1 MARNIENA
9 LTAQGA
15 ALIARSLSSGKAVVF
30 SGAKLGTGLAPD
42 AADLSTYTDLIT
54 YYDDAEVA
62 GKKTDGNGNLV
73 VTVQYWNDQVKAS
86 TYIEEIGLF
95 ACLEGESTSVLFSYL
110 TFGKFPDLILA
121 AADSSV
127 QRTYDVPFIFGT
139 GAAVSVTITPSS
151 LLPADDA
158 VTEAEAGK
166 LLRLNEDGK
175 LPCDITG
182 DALTLGGH
190 GVSYYAAADHRH
202 DNATTSADGFLSKE
216 DKQALDTL
224 GERVTQGL
232 TSTSTPTFAGLK
244 VTGYI
249 DGALFR

>member
-1 MARNIENA
+1 MARNIENT
-9 LTAQGA
+9 LTAKGA
-15 ALIARSLSSGKAVVF
+15 ALIARSLAEGKAVTF
-30 SGAKLGTGLAPD
+30 TGAKIGTGLAPD
-42 AADLSTYTDLIT
+42 GDDLSTYTDLIT

-62 GKKTDGNGNLV
+62 GRRMDGSGNLM
-73 VTVQYWNDQVKAS
+73 VTVQYWNDQVQAS
-86 TYIEEIGLF
+86 TYIEELGLY
-95 ACLEGESTSVLFSYL
+95 ACLEGETSSILFSYL

-127 QRTYDVPFIFGT
+127 QRTYDVPFLFGT
-139 GAAVSVTITPSS
+139 GETVSVTITPSA

-166 LLRLNEDGK
+166 LLRLNDDGK

-190 GVSYYAAADHRH
+190 GVAYYAVADHRH
-202 DNATTSADGFLSKE
+202 DNATTAADGFLSKE

-224 GERVTQGL
+224 GDCVTQSL
-232 TSTSTPTFAGLK
+232 TAASTPTFAGLK
-244 VTGYI
+244 ITGYI